1 MDEVRVDLGERSC
14 GEAREAGDIAANGGA
29 PGGDGD
35 EAGIAHRDD
44 DDVRASSTAPLAYR
58 RDEFIAMRGGH
69 SARTEGERG
78 IQTRG
83 SPARH
88 DGRARGGS
96 ERAVDEADGAC
107 AQDEDTRG

>member
-1 MDEVRVDLGERSC
+1 MRVSAGTKATERAGERNAKDAKRT
-14 GEAREAGDIAANGGA
+14 GEGPGA
-29 PGGDGD
+29 GD
-35 EAGIAHRDD
+35 EAGVADRDD